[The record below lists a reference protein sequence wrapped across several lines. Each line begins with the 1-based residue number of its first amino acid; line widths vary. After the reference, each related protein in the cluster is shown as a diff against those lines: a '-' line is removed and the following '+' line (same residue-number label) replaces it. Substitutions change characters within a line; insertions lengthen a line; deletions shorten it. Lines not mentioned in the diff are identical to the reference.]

1 MKPVQIRNQ
10 ADVQSTWL
18 IVIYIYIGPCI
29 SKKELW
35 SLKPVS
41 GKFVDYFIRKDS
53 RNLIIAK
60 SVTNDDLGYPFP
72 CLAFCL
78 KMPIAL

>member
-1 MKPVQIRNQ
+1 MVPEAREWQV
-10 ADVQSTWL
+10 
-18 IVIYIYIGPCI
+18 
-29 SKKELW
+29 
-35 SLKPVS
+35 
-41 GKFVDYFIRKDS
+41 VDHYIRKDS

-60 SVTNDDLGYPFP
+60 SVTNDDLGYPFL